1 MPDLYDFQNELVD
14 RTRRSWATW
23 HKRPCIVLP
32 CGGGKSVIAAEIA
45 KRTTQAGNQVLF
57 IVHRKEL
64 CDQIRNTFS
73 WWGVDMN
80 LCNVGMVQTVSRHL
94 DEEPTP
100 RLIITDENHHCMAT
114 GYRRIYE
121 KWPDAYMFGITAT
134 PERLD
139 GQGLKDINDDLVIG
153 PSAAWLIDNHYL
165 APEDYYTFGIISG
178 GRIRMGDF
186 DPNDVKITAA
196 EQNNV
201 AKTYLDLAEGRKAV
215 CYMPTVK
222 KSIEM
227 AETFKRHGIPA
238 EHFDG
243 TTAKAERDSI
253 IERFRSGETMILC
266 NVDLISEGFD
276 VPDCSCSMLC
286 RPTQSLTLHIQQSM
300 RCMRYQ
306 PNKTAIIL
314 DFVRNVNRHGLPDQ
328 DRVWT
333 LEGKKRKGRIC
344 KEAPVKTCPDCYR
357 TVPANVAICPE
368 CGFKF
373 EARKRM
379 QQDLALELHKVDKAK
394 IQTNYFTLDM
404 CTSYSDLLKYAAQ
417 RGYKRGWAYY
427 QAKARGWW
435 VPY

>member
-1 MPDLYDFQNELVD
+1 MHLYDFQNELVE
-14 RTRRSWATW
+14 RTHRSWITG

-45 KRTTQAGNQVLF
+45 KRTTDAGNRVLF

-73 WWGVDMN
+73 WWGVDMEG
-80 LCNVGMVQTVSRHL
+80 CNVGMVQTITRHL
-94 DEEPTP
+94 DEEQAP
-100 RLIITDENHHCMAT
+100 RLIITDENHHCMAS

-121 KWPDAYMFGITAT
+121 KWPGAFMFGITAT

-153 PSAAWLIDNHYL
+153 PSATWLIDNHYL
-165 APEDYYTFGIISG
+165 APEDYYTFNVISG
-178 GRIRMGDF
+178 GKIRMGEF
-186 DPNDVKITAA
+186 DPNDIRITAA

-201 AKTYLDLAEGRKAV
+201 AQTYLRLAEGRKAV
-215 CYMPTVK
+215 CYLPTVK
-222 KSIEM
+222 KSVEM
-227 AETFKRHGIPA
+227 AETFRKHGIPA

-243 TTAKAERDSI
+243 TTPKAERDSI
-253 IERFRSGETMILC
+253 IEKFRTGETMILC
-266 NVDLISEGFD
+266 NVDLVSEGFD

-306 PNKTAIIL
+306 PDKKAVIL
-314 DFVRNVNRHGLPDQ
+314 DFVRNVERHGLPDQ

-333 LEGKKRKGRIC
+333 LEGKKRKGRMPSA
-344 KEAPVKTCPDCYR
+344 APVKTCPECYR
-357 TVPANVAICPE
+357 TVPANVSFCPE
-368 CGFKF
+368 CGHLF
-373 EARKRM
+373 EARKRQ
-379 QQDLALELHKVDKAK
+379 QQDLALELRKVEKAK
-394 IQTNYFTLDM
+394 IHTNYFTLEM
-404 CTSYSDLLKYAAQ
+404 CRDYTDLLKYAKM
-417 RGYKRGWAYY
+417 RGYKKGWAYY

>member
-1 MPDLYDFQNELVD
+1 MQELYDFQKELVD
-14 RTRRSWATW
+14 RTHRSWLTS

-45 KRTTQAGNQVLF
+45 KRTTQAGNRVLF

-64 CDQIRNTFS
+64 CDQIRRTFS
-73 WWGVDMN
+73 WWGVDMEG
-80 LCNVGMVQTVSRHL
+80 CNVGMVQTVTRHL
-94 DEEPTP
+94 DDEPEP
-100 RLIITDENHHCMAT
+100 RLIITDENHHCMAN

-121 KWPDAYMFGITAT
+121 KWPNAYMFGITAT

-153 PSAAWLIDNHYL
+153 PSATWLIENHYL
-165 APEDYYTFGIISG
+165 APEDYYTFDLISG

-186 DPNDVKITAA
+186 DPNSVKITAA

-201 AKTYLDLAEGRKAV
+201 AETYLKLASGRKGV
-215 CYMPTVK
+215 CYLPTVK

-227 AETFKRHGIPA
+227 AETFRQHGVQA

-243 TTAKAERDSI
+243 TTEKAARDRI
-253 IERFRSGETMILC
+253 IERFRTGETMILC
-266 NVDLISEGFD
+266 NVDLVSEGFD

-306 PNKTAIIL
+306 PEKTAIIL
-314 DFVRNVNRHGLPDQ
+314 DFVRNVARHGLPDQ

-333 LEGKKRKGRIC
+333 LEGKKRKGRMASD
-344 KEAPVKTCPDCYR
+344 APVKTCPECYR
-357 TVPANVAICPE
+357 TLPASVPFCPL
-368 CGFKF
+368 CGHVF
-373 EARKRM
+373 ERKARN
-379 QQDLALELHKVDKAK
+379 QEDLALELKKVEKPK
-394 IQTNYFTLDM
+394 LQTNYLTLAT
-404 CTSYSDLLKYAAQ
+404 CRNYSDLRQYAKLA
-417 RGYKRGWAYY
+417 GYKPGWAYY
-427 QAKARGWW
+427 QAKARGWKT
-435 VPY
+435 Y